1 MPYTRPSDD
10 GAMTPAGS
18 DSLFIDTLEVD
29 FPESSE
35 RAGRIFGNAA
45 HNIPVRIRFKITD
58 KANNDKDVSEQYKN
72 KIHLYDVSANRGIAD
87 GTLNG
92 AVSEALVAAGAADAF
107 TLGIYGKPSA
117 SPAPQ
122 DTGGLT
128 EITLY
133 VRTRQPLTTM
143 KDVEVGAYLA
153 LNGETTP
160 DGKMVS
166 SGDKKSVSLT
176 ILPPINYADPGQWSA
191 DEGIT
196 SGLTPDGGM
205 DLHGVDAS
213 QVIFRSRQFS
223 LQHSMLKDNSPV
235 KLTVNSAWTG
245 YGSPMR
251 PSGDR
256 LLAGAVFTDNDNT
269 GKQEARGACW
279 LAPEGGV
286 TYTMQ
291 PALTST
297 AGADDHI
304 FMRAYL
310 KNPMP
315 LFSAGSS
322 VNKSATSLTL
332 VQGEMLIRNDK
343 FTVQG
348 GLTHNSGTLSLSDN
362 VGHMQSVQITCDTST
377 GKPRITGKG

>member
-1 MPYTRPSDD
+1 
-10 GAMTPAGS
+10 
-18 DSLFIDTLEVD
+18 
-29 FPESSE
+29 
-35 RAGRIFGNAA
+35 
-45 HNIPVRIRFKITD
+45 
-58 KANNDKDVSEQYKN
+58 
-72 KIHLYDVSANRGIAD
+72 SANRGIAD

-92 AVSEALVAAGAADAF
+92 AVSEALVAAGAANAF

-133 VRTRQPLTTM
+133 VRTRQPLTAM

-166 SGDKKSVSLT
+166 ANLNKSVSL
-176 ILPPINYADPGQWSA
+176 IVLPPIDYADPGQWSV

-196 SGLTPDGGM
+196 AGLTPDGGM